1 MIGFSSFIRL
11 VYDPQ
16 WIQSFVVKNIYADHN
31 KSHAVRHVL
40 NRLLAQNESGV
51 MLNVGAGNTRIH
63 PKIINLD
70 LDNGCNVDIVAS
82 ADCIPLE
89 SSSVDFVV
97 SQEVLEHVSDPFAV
111 LREIYRVLKPGG
123 LFYLQLPWVIG
134 YHGCPK
140 DFWRFS

>member
-1 MIGFSSFIRL
+1 MDTEFCCE
-11 VYDPQ
+11 
-16 WIQSFVVKNIYADHN
+16 NIYADHN
-31 KSHAVRHVL
+31 KSHAVRHAL

-89 SSSVDFVV
+89 SSSVDFAVIR
-97 SQEVLEHVSDPFAV
+97 VLEHVSDPLLFSGNH
-111 LREIYRVLKPGG
+111 RVLKPGG

-140 DFWRFS
+140 IFGDFQ